1 MSPVT
6 AVPLIVLVGPMGVG
20 KSTVGQL
27 LAEHLGCAYRD
38 TDDDIVSAQ
47 GRTIAEIFV
56 EEGEEAFRAIEKR
69 AVREALARHSGVL
82 ALGGGAIL
90 DTDTRALLAGQR
102 VVYLSM
108 DVEEAVKRTGLNA
121 ARPLLAVNPRKQW
134 RELMEA
140 RRHLYESVATAVVA
154 TDGRTPEEV
163 TQTALEALELKT
175 AIPGGQ
181 PPDPRPEDVMANQI
195 TRIQVGGTAGSEPY
209 EVLVGRQLLG
219 ELPGLIGDRVK
230 RVAIVHPEAL
240 AETGDALR
248 DDLAAQGYEV
258 VAIQVPNAEEAKTA
272 EVAAYCW
279 KALGQSGFTR
289 SDVIVGVGGGASTD
303 LAGFVAATWLRGV
316 RWIAVPTTVLA
327 MVDAAVGGK
336 TGINTAEGKNLV
348 GSFHPPAGVLCD
360 LAALDSLPIND
371 YVSGLAE
378 IIKAGFIAD
387 PRILELIEADPE
399 AARTPAGPHTAELI
413 ERSIR
418 VKAEV
423 VSSDLK
429 ESGLREILNYGH
441 TLAHAIEKNER
452 YKWRHGAAVSVGM
465 HFAAELGRLAG
476 RLDDATA
483 DRHRAV
489 LESVGLPLHYRYD
502 QWPKLLETMKVD
514 KKSRGDLLRFIVLDG
529 LAKPT
534 VLEGPDPAVL
544 LAAYGEVGE

>member
-1 MSPVT
+1 VT
-6 AVPLIVLVGPMGVG
+6 APLVVLVGPMGVG
-20 KSTVGQL
+20 KSTVGGL
-27 LAEHLGCAYRD
+27 LAQRLGVGYRD
-38 TDDDIVSAQ
+38 TDEDIVAGQ
-47 GRTIAEIFV
+47 GRTIADIFV
-56 EEGEEAFRAIEKR
+56 DEGEPAFRAIEKQ
-69 AVREALARHSGVL
+69 AVREALAEHEGVL

-90 DTDTRALLAGQR
+90 DEDTRELLAGQR

-108 DVEEAVKRTGLNA
+108 DVEEAVRRTGLNV

-140 RRHLYESVATAVVA
+140 RRHLYEEVATAVVP

-163 TQTALEALELKT
+163 TQAALDALELT
-175 AIPGGQ
+175 ASPGGR
-181 PPDPRPEDVMANQI
+181 PPDPRPEDAVANDV
-195 TRIQVGGTAGSEPY
+195 TRIQVGGTAGTDPY

-219 ELPGLIGDRVK
+219 ELAGLIGEKAK
-230 RVAIVHPEAL
+230 RVAVIHPEAL
-240 AETGDALR
+240 VETGDALR
-248 DDLAAQGYEV
+248 ADLAGQGYEA
-258 VAIQVPNAEEAKTA
+258 VAVQVPNAEEAKTA

-289 SDVIVGVGGGASTD
+289 TDVIVGVGGGATTD

-316 RWIAVPTTVLA
+316 RWIAIPTTVLA

-348 GSFHPPAGVLCD
+348 GAFHPPAGVLCD
-360 LAALDSLPIND
+360 LAALDSLPVND

-378 IIKAGFIAD
+378 VIKAGFIAD
-387 PRILELIEADPE
+387 PVILELIEEDPQ

-423 VSSDLK
+423 VSADLK

-441 TLAHAIEKNER
+441 TLGHAIEKNER

-483 DRHRAV
+483 DRHRTV
-489 LESVGLPLHYRYD
+489 LQSVGLPYRHD
-502 QWPKLLETMKVD
+502 QWPKLLQTMKVD

-544 LAAYGEVGE
+544 LAAYGEVGQ